1 MRKAVTQT
9 LLLWLVATLALA
21 QTPPQSKSPN
31 NSTSPN
37 NNDQEQVPAMQSP
50 DPSPAETQ
58 SDQPALNDRPEPPAR
73 ERDIPL
79 GTKIRAVLDSPLSSR
94 VSRVGDRFTATVVQP
109 IRAVDGEVVVP
120 AGSSIEGEVVGIEH
134 GRLVPALRGK
144 GHLVLRFRDFRLANG
159 QAVPMTATLVSVHS
173 TRGAP
178 KVDEEGQVK
187 AGTSGKD
194 VAKDVGIGSGVGT
207 VAGLIFF
214 GPLRGLAIG
223 AIVGGGYVLGAKGK
237 DVELPSRTGLVL
249 RVDRDLPV
257 PEATPGG

>member
-1 MRKAVTQT
+1 MRRAMTLM
-9 LLLWLVATLALA
+9 LLLSLVATLALA
-21 QTPPQSKSPN
+21 QPPSQSDN
-31 NSTSPN
+31 PN
-37 NNDQEQVPAMQSP
+37 NNDQEQAPAMQSP
-50 DPSPAETQ
+50 NPAPAETQ
-58 SDQPALNDRPEPPAR
+58 SDQPALSDRPQPLAR

-79 GTKIRAVLDSPLSSR
+79 GTEIRAALDTPLSSR
-94 VSRVGDRFTATVVQP
+94 ISRVGDRFTATVVQP
-109 IRAVDGEVVVP
+109 IRAADGEVVVP
-120 AGSSIEGEVVGIEH
+120 AGSRIEGEVVQIEH

-144 GHLVLRFRDFRLANG
+144 GQLDLRFRDFLLANG
-159 QAVPMTATLVSVHS
+159 EAIPVTATLVSVHS
-173 TRGAP
+173 TKGAP
-178 KVDEEGQVK
+178 KVNEEGQVK

-207 VAGLIFF
+207 IAGLIFG

-257 PEATPGG
+257 PDTAPGS